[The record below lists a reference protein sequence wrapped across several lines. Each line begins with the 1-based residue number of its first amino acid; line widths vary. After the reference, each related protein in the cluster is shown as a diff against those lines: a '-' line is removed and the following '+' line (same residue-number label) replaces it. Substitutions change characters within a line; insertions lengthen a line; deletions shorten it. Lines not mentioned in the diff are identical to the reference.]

1 MFEFLKEMKKY
12 CELIIFTAATKEYA
26 DIILDSLEIGEKYF
40 EYRLYRQHTSFHGI
54 SIVKDLSWLGRDL
67 NKTLIID
74 NLSENFKLHYSY
86 GLQFDFCIG
95 CKNSNSYE
103 YSNCNNFCKYQ
114 IKTRQLQKL
123 NLQANGQLIKNTTI
137 KITTIPMV
145 ANYILNSENEEIK
158 IPINYNSFFSS

>member
-74 NLSENFKLHYSY
+74 NLSENFKL
-86 GLQFDFCIG
+86 Q
-95 CKNSNSYE
+95 
-103 YSNCNNFCKYQ
+103 YSNGLH
-114 IKTRQLQKL
+114 IKTWC
-123 NLQANGQLIKNTTI
+123 GDIKDEEFFSLCTALSNIFNTNTNNIIGYLKKI
-137 KITTIPMV
+137 KDYYKK
-145 ANYILNSENEEIK
+145 NNSSYVGIENELIV
-158 IPINYNSFFSS
+158 